1 METKEE
7 VIHLVFGLLSQM
19 REGITGF
26 VFHEIVSQ
34 SENYL
39 IVRVSYTWSLNGHK
53 KPVNQIE
60 RSFYKEGET
69 WKILA

>member
-7 VIHLVFGLLSQM
+7 VIHIVFDLLSQM
-19 REGITGF
+19 REGITDF
-26 VFHEIVSQ
+26 VFHKIVSQ
-34 SENYL
+34 SKNHL
-39 IVRVSYTWSLNGHK
+39 IACVSYKWSLNGHK
-53 KPVNQIE
+53 NPVIQIE